1 MKDNFFKRTVIFAA
15 ALLLLS
21 SSAVAAHAWNSA
33 DEIARLKKEVPSL
46 ETFGENS
53 AVIWLRNN
61 ESRMLADG
69 SMENLRATII
79 MMGERVPADWKTLR
93 YPVPADG
100 SLSIEEAA
108 WYNTMTGMKEGS
120 LPVNEEKLAGGAA
133 VKVISV
139 PDDTVGRAVVI
150 TVKENRANRYGV
162 DETVNMA
169 GSLPI
174 WEQNVS
180 VELPEGME
188 LFWIGRDMKDPVVAR
203 QNNVQRYSWQVM
215 NQLPWHGEGFVV
227 NERPMLSFS
236 SKKGVTHSLRM
247 LNDIARSMPAPSVPV
262 SMKGDAARAGAK
274 LIEWVTAPE
283 RTLRDYPENWVRAAD
298 RIPPEG
304 PWTPWEQTLLLNKW
318 LASQGW
324 TVSLWWEA
332 KMPLNASTPASTT
345 LFAYPIL
352 ELRPREG
359 AKPSYFKAGLPFAF
373 DRLPSSIAGSEIY
386 GLKDDEYV
394 TKKLPSGS
402 SSENRLALLWRLKL
416 DDQGRAAGTLDVTVT
431 GGWSDLFSGN
441 EVPSL
446 NKIGP
451 LLLAKINFAI
461 PGMNITPTSVEPFS
475 AGYKLSFDVR
485 CVPGIIHGGSM
496 LLRLPGGIPLLV
508 SEMIGREKKYTLRF
522 PFIIDQKVRMS
533 MPGGF
538 KMLQTPPLKQLGSGT
553 KAILKESIT
562 HWPKKAE
569 LLADS
574 TWVVKNREIDGVLAQ
589 LLREE
594 LNASLRWPVLDL
606 PFRK

>member
-1 MKDNFFKRTVIFAA
+1 M
-15 ALLLLS
+15 
-21 SSAVAAHAWNSA
+21 
-33 DEIARLKKEVPSL
+33 
-46 ETFGENS
+46 
-53 AVIWLRNN
+53 
-61 ESRMLADG
+61 
-69 SMENLRATII
+69 
-79 MMGERVPADWKTLR
+79 
-93 YPVPADG
+93 
-100 SLSIEEAA
+100 
-108 WYNTMTGMKEGS
+108 
-120 LPVNEEKLAGGAA
+120 
-133 VKVISV
+133 
-139 PDDTVGRAVVI
+139 
-150 TVKENRANRYGV
+150 
-162 DETVNMA
+162 
-169 GSLPI
+169 
-174 WEQNVS
+174 
-180 VELPEGME
+180 
-188 LFWIGRDMKDPVVAR
+188 
-203 QNNVQRYSWQVM
+203 
-215 NQLPWHGEGFVV
+215 
-227 NERPMLSFS
+227 
-236 SKKGVTHSLRM
+236 
-247 LNDIARSMPAPSVPV
+247 
-262 SMKGDAARAGAK
+262 
-274 LIEWVTAPE
+274 
-283 RTLRDYPENWVRAAD
+283 
-298 RIPPEG
+298 
-304 PWTPWEQTLLLNKW
+304 
-318 LASQGW
+318 
-324 TVSLWWEA
+324 
-332 KMPLNASTPASTT
+332 
-345 LFAYPIL
+345 
-352 ELRPREG
+352 
-359 AKPSYFKAGLPFAF
+359 AF

-461 PGMNITPTSVEPFS
+461 PGMNITPTAVEPLS

-522 PFIIDQKVRMS
+522 PFIIDQKVRLS

-594 LNASLRWPVLDL
+594 LSASLRWPVLDL

>member
-1 MKDNFFKRTVIFAA
+1 MKDNFFKKAAVFAA
-15 ALLLLS
+15 ALLILS
-21 SSAVAAHAWNSA
+21 SSAVAACAWNSG

-46 ETFGENS
+46 ETFGDNS

-69 SMENLRATII
+69 SMENRRYTII
-79 MMGERVPADWKTLR
+79 MMGEQVPEDWKTLR
-93 YPVPADG
+93 YPVPAEG
-100 SLSIEEAA
+100 SLVVEEAA
-108 WYNTMTGMKEGS
+108 WYNPMTGMKEGS
-120 LPVNEEKLAGGAA
+120 LPVTEEKLAGGSA
-133 VKVISV
+133 VSVISV

-150 TVKENRANRYGV
+150 VVKENHANRYGV

-188 LFWIGRDMKDPVVAR
+188 IFWTGRDMKEPLITK

-215 NQLPWHGEGFVV
+215 NQLPWHGEGFVT

-236 SKKGVTHSLRM
+236 SKKGVLHSLRIIREM
-247 LNDIARSMPAPSVPV
+247 AASMPSLPLPV
-262 SMKGDAARAGAK
+262 SMKGDSARAGAK
-274 LIEWVTAPE
+274 LIEWVSAPE
-283 RTLRDYPENWVRAAD
+283 RTLVGYPENWVRAAD
-298 RIPPEG
+298 QIPVEG

-324 TVSLWWEA
+324 TVSLWLEG
-332 KMPLNASTPASTT
+332 KMPLDETTPASTT
-345 LFAYPIL
+345 LFAYPVL
-352 ELRPREG
+352 ELKPREG
-359 AKPSYFKAGLPFAF
+359 AKSSYFKAGLPFTF
-373 DRLPSSIAGSEIY
+373 DRVPSSIAGTELY

-394 TKKLPSGS
+394 TKRLPAGS
-402 SSENRLALLWRLKL
+402 SSDNRLALLWRLKL
-416 DDQGRAAGTLDVTVT
+416 DDQGKAEGKLDVTVT
-431 GGWSDLFSGN
+431 GGWSDIFSGN

-446 NKIGP
+446 NKIGTF
-451 LLLAKINFAI
+451 LLAKINFAI
-461 PGMNITPTSVEPFS
+461 PGMDITPTAVEPLPT
-475 AGYKLSFDVR
+475 GYKLSFDVR

-496 LLRLPGGIPLLV
+496 LLRLPGGIPLRV

-533 MPGGF
+533 MPRGF
-538 KMLQTPPLKQLGSGT
+538 RMLQTPPLKQLGTGT
-553 KAILKESIT
+553 KAVLKESIT

-574 TWVVKNREIDGVLAQ
+574 TWVVKSREIDGTLAQ
-589 LLREE
+589 VLREE
-594 LNASLRWPVLDL
+594 LAASLRWPVLDL